1 MFSKTALLALAAASA
16 AQASTP
22 QGFNYGS
29 TMNGQPRTEADFES
43 DFKGAQQ
50 LQGTNGAFNSA
61 RLYTMIDGINT
72 DPSTHYLSALD
83 AAATTKTQLLLGL
96 WMSGTGQDDEI
107 KALKTALNNKALV
120 DSLSSL
126 VLGISVG
133 SEDLYR
139 ISPTGLAAP
148 DAAPGS
154 GPDLIVKYIKEV
166 REAIAGTP
174 WAHVP
179 VGHVDTWTAWVNGSN
194 SDVIT
199 NSDFLGVDAYPY
211 WQNTEANSVSNGK
224 SLFNEAMDNTKGV
237 SQGKPVWITETGWAV
252 SGPTEGQ
259 AEPGIAQAQQ
269 YYDEVACPNLGNTPT
284 FWYTLYDGVANMSGP
299 KTTPSFSV
307 ASQDMTPLFDLS
319 CKGVSTDNSTSSSSS
334 SSSSASSS
342 ATATGSSTATGTGSS
357 STASSAANGTY
368 TGSPSHPSASAGS
381 SSSGPGTSTSGS
393 GSGSASSS
401 SSAHSST
408 ASISTTN
415 GASSLT
421 YSFGSMI
428 AVAAAVAAFL

>member
-237 SQGKPVWITETGWAV
+237 SQGKPVWITELV
-252 SGPTEGQ
+252 GQ
-259 AEPGIAQAQQ
+259 YLVLLRAR
-269 YYDEVACPNLGNTPT
+269 
-284 FWYTLYDGVANMSGP
+284 
-299 KTTPSFSV
+299 PSPV
-307 ASQDMTPLFDLS
+307 LRR
-319 CKGVSTDNSTSSSSS
+319 
-334 SSSSASSS
+334 
-342 ATATGSSTATGTGSS
+342 
-357 STASSAANGTY
+357 
-368 TGSPSHPSASAGS
+368 
-381 SSSGPGTSTSGS
+381 
-393 GSGSASSS
+393 
-401 SSAHSST
+401 HSST
-408 ASISTTN
+408 TTRLLAPTWATPLLSGTLCMMASPTCRAPRPPP
-415 GASSLT
+415 ASALPART
-421 YSFGSMI
+421 
-428 AVAAAVAAFL
+428 